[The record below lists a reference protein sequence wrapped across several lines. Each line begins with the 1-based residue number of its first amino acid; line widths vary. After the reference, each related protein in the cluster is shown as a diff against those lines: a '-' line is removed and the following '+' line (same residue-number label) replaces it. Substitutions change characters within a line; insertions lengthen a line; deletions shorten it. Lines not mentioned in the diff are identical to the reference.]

1 MLVVQV
7 DFFVFHYRYYSPI
20 VIVCDILDLV
30 GLLFEMV
37 VASSYSILIL
47 RNVCALFLVV
57 FVDSA
62 CSLSYQVDLKL
73 LPD

>member
-1 MLVVQV
+1 MFVVQV
-7 DFFVFHYRYYSPI
+7 DFFVFHIRYYSP
-20 VIVCDILDLV
+20 VFIVCEILGLV
-30 GLLFEMV
+30 RLLFKMV
-37 VASSYSILIL
+37 VAHSFSILIL

-57 FVDSA
+57 FVNSA